1 MKIRI
6 SNFGALISEL
16 KAYLLFTLNKK
27 TMNQIT
33 QIECPSCGSSIDVQ
47 DVLAH
52 QVEEK
57 LKREFKEKLEK
68 EREELGKTL
77 HTPFRIKIDRLIKSR
92 RLT

>member
-1 MKIRI
+1 MKIRV

-47 DVLAH
+47 DVLSH

-68 EREELGKTL
+68 ETASLQKKEEELQ
-77 HTPFRIKIDRLIKSR
+77 
-92 RLT
+92 